1 MHVNVYENEKLEG
14 LFVENTL
21 LKVGHPMTDDA
32 AKLDRDKKGF
42 VNFLDQYLG
51 QKKLLVVRNSGNEKE
66 IEKDLAAYAK
76 KENYT
81 ILHLDGEK
89 ITAKDV
95 KKLLERSE
103 EKLLVL
109 IQHLSKAERLG
120 VIEEASLFR
129 AILDLADP
137 ANDEFLIREESA
149 FLFLADEDFPSTKL
163 STVSLTWAYESVFFD
178 GRAFREK
185 VLSHMERYREKFLR
199 IKEEVSVRGKSYGH
213 ILPEKNYHENF
224 LSLVR
229 EDLIT
234 SPYLSGIHWHRFS
247 HHLNSSQ
254 VLGVNFF
261 YPLLRKGEL
270 KSFLQLF
277 HLEDAAVFDSEH
289 LSFSKLSPVESSVRR
304 KSCFDFHA
312 DLQDEAELYVLSNYT
327 DGCFGRAEKE
337 AFSDKYETV
346 YQPLLLESDMIAEDY
361 KNQAFFMEEYRYMRS
376 LLHLKEK
383 SSLLVLIPRENYL
396 LREKALYFKDQVL
409 TDKGREH
416 FYPVVWEDML
426 DKLLSNLSDPE
437 LSRYYETELKDKYFR
452 Y

>member
-1 MHVNVYENEKLEG
+1 MV
-14 LFVENTL
+14 VENTI

-32 AKLDRDKKGF
+32 AKLDQDKKGF
-42 VNFLDQYLG
+42 TNFLTQHLG
-51 QKKLLVVRNSGNEKE
+51 RKKLLVIRDAGNEE
-66 IEKDLAAYAK
+66 GILEDLTEYAALK
-76 KENYT
+76 NYH
-81 ILHLDGEK
+81 LVYLDGEN
-89 ITAKDV
+89 ITAQEV
-95 KKLLERSE
+95 RALSERGA

-109 IQHLSKAERLG
+109 IKNLSKTEHLG

-129 AILDLADP
+129 VILDLSDP
-137 ANDEFLIREESA
+137 GNDEFLFREESA
-149 FLFLADEDFPSTKL
+149 FLFLADENFPSTKL
-163 STVSLTWAYESVFFD
+163 STVSLTWAYESAFYD

-185 VLSHMERYREKFLR
+185 VLSHMERYREKVLR
-199 IKEEVSVRGKSYGH
+199 IKEEGTVRGKAYGH

-224 LSLVR
+224 LPLVR

-261 YPLLRKGEL
+261 YPLLKKGEL
-270 KSFLQLF
+270 SSFLSLF
-277 HLEDAAVFDSEH
+277 GLEDPKGYDPVH
-289 LSFSKLSPVESSVRR
+289 LSFSKLSPVETSVRR

-312 DLQDEAELYVLSNYT
+312 ELQGEEELYILSNYT

-337 AFSDKYETV
+337 NFMEKYTAV
-346 YQPLLLESDMIAEDY
+346 YESLLLASDMIEDRF
-361 KNQAFFMEEYRYMRS
+361 KNEAFFMEEYRYMRS

-383 SSLLVLIPRENYL
+383 SRLLVLLPRENFQ
-396 LREKALYFKDQVL
+396 LREKALYFKDHVL
-409 TDKGREH
+409 TEKGREH
-416 FYPVVWEDML
+416 FYPVVWEEVIDS
-426 DKLLSNLSDPE
+426 LLNQLSDPE